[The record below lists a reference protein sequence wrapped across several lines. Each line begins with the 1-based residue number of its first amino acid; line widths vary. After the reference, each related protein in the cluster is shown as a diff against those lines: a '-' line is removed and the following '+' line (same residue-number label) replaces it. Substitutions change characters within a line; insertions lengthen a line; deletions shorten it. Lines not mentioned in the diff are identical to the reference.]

1 MGLDNFCRIC
11 YDKRNEWISFKTDR
25 KKEPLMKTVGDAIN
39 FVKWLIDFIQTIFSI
54 FNKKDDEETP
64 EETPEA

>member
-1 MGLDNFCRIC
+1 
-11 YDKRNEWISFKTDR
+11 
-25 KKEPLMKTVGDAIN
+25 MKTVGDAIN